1 MKSIVD
7 VYNTALGRLG
17 GNQLERMNTPDEEGT
32 VAALCRTFYPH
43 VLDMALAHSE
53 WAFARQAVALALK
66 ADESPNPDYPYRY
79 KLPTDCIR
87 PIKITTLGQGQG
99 GASWGGDCDGYGG
112 YGSHEQGFDYPYI
125 IDGLD
130 VLTTVSPAVL
140 TYVRRVVDPVS
151 WPPLFAD
158 AVAYGLAAELATAYV
173 NDTRRQQ
180 MFEELMQRKL
190 GEASAVE
197 LNSQNRKRK
206 PSPWILSR

>member
-1 MKSIVD
+1 MRSVVD

-17 GNQLERMNTPDEEGT
+17 GNQFERMNTPEEEGPM
-32 VAALCRTFYPH
+32 AALCRTFYPH
-43 VLDMALAHSE
+43 VLDMALAYSE
-53 WAFARQAVALALK
+53 WAFARHKVALALK
-66 ADESPNPDYPYRY
+66 ADDTPNPDYPYRY

-87 PIKITTLGQGQG
+87 PVGVMAQGQG
-99 GASWGGDCDGYGG
+99 VGGWDSCC
-112 YGSHEQGFDYPYI
+112 HEYDFEYPYI

-140 TYVRRVVDPVS
+140 TYVRRVADPVS

-206 PSPWILSR
+206 PSPWILAR